1 MTEIKKTEVSLKNLL
16 TPSKTVSI
24 DYPEYDG
31 FIVDICYLAREELV
45 KLRNRCVSQKLNR
58 KTRGFEEMLDEEK
71 FLTEYTMAVIKGW
84 KGLKLKY
91 LQSMVLIDSSG
102 INSEDE
108 LPYSQENA
116 ELLMQNS
123 SGFDQWVTEVTQD
136 LENFTMLK

>member
-71 FLTEYTMAVIKGW
+71 FLTEYTMAVI
-84 KGLKLKY
+84 LTH
-91 LQSMVLIDSSG
+91 QV
-102 INSEDE
+102 
-108 LPYSQENA
+108 
-116 ELLMQNS
+116 
-123 SGFDQWVTEVTQD
+123 
-136 LENFTMLK
+136 